1 MIERGVADRLSHGLE
16 DRGEAWSPR
25 PLGTESPNSCLGVEP
40 AFARMGRSDRPSI
53 DEEAGLEK
61 AEIYIGIDVSKAMLE
76 VSELPEG
83 GSWQVANTPPGID
96 KLVRRLLE
104 LEPALVTLEA
114 CGKLETPLVAE
125 MWAQGLPV
133 AVVNPRQVRDFARA
147 RGILAKTDSIDAKAL
162 ASFGQMV
169 KPDVRPPVTKETM
182 EMQALLSRRRQVI
195 GMKVAE
201 ENRLHSSMAV
211 VRRRIERHL
220 KALTEELVELDN
232 DLDQMVRDSPVW
244 QERESLMRSVPGVGQ
259 VVASTLLAR
268 LPELGQLNRKQIAS
282 LVGLAPFNRD
292 SGTLRGKRTVWGG
305 RGEVRR
311 VLYMAALSARQHNPV
326 IKTFYRRLVEA
337 GKPRKLALVACMR
350 KLLTTLNAMVKD
362 GRHWAPEMVQ

>member
-1 MIERGVADRLSHGLE
+1 
-16 DRGEAWSPR
+16 
-25 PLGTESPNSCLGVEP
+25 
-40 AFARMGRSDRPSI
+40 MGRSDRPSI

-147 RGILAKTDSIDAKAL
+147 RGILAKTDAIDAHAL

-169 KPDVRPPVTKETM
+169 KPDVRPPVSKETM
-182 EMQALLSRRRQVI
+182 EMQALLSRRRQVM

-201 ENRLHSSMAV
+201 ENRLHSAMAM
-211 VRRRIERHL
+211 VRSRIERHIE
-220 KALTEELVELDN
+220 ALNEELVELDN

-244 QERESLMRSVPGVGQ
+244 QERESLLRSVPGVGQ

-282 LVGLAPFNRD
+282 LVGVAPFNRD

-305 RGEVRR
+305 RSEVRR

-326 IKTFYRRLVEA
+326 IKAFYRRLVEA

-350 KLLTTLNAMVKD
+350 KLLTTLNAMMKD
-362 GRHWAPEMVQ
+362 GRHWAPEMVL